1 MLRMISF
8 PDVKLNEQSQVQVKA
23 WRILVKDLCVHAFLG
38 IHSHEHQQSQPVRI
52 NIICDLLM
60 PVPTDAPTS
69 EHVFCYDQLVQSVT
83 NIAISQHI
91 YLVETLAERIA
102 DYCLADDR
110 VQNVTVRV
118 EKTKIYSN
126 AESAGVEIV
135 RTRSRSLD
143 IPRPAA

>member
-8 PDVKLNEQSQVQVKA
+8 PEGKHNEQVQTQVKA
-23 WRILVKDLCVHAFLG
+23 WRILVKDLCVNAFLG
-38 IHSHEHQQSQPVRI
+38 IHSHEHQHAQPIRI

-60 PVPTDAPTS
+60 PVPLDAPTS
-69 EHVFCYDQLVQSVT
+69 EHVFCYDQLVKSVT
-83 NIAISQHI
+83 EIATSHPI

-102 DYCLADDR
+102 DYCLADQR
-110 VQNVTVRV
+110 VQNVIIKV

-135 RTRSRSLD
+135 RTRSRFAET
-143 IPRPAA
+143 PRPAA